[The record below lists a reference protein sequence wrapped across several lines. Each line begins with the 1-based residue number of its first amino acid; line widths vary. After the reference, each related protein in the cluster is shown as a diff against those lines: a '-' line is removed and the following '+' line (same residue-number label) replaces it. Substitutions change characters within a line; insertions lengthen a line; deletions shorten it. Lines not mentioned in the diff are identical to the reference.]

1 MKIAES
7 WLREWVNPDFD
18 TEELA
23 PTEVKKA
30 ITGNGH
36 ATKHQM
42 QQAVMSQCGLSE
54 PPSPHDVADAIAIAL
69 CATRRRCVT
78 SASPLP

>member
-23 PTEVKKA
+23 HQLTMLGHEVDDIDDQGA
-30 ITGNGH
+30 RASTDVVDRRS
-36 ATKHQM
+36 AR
-42 QQAVMSQCGLSE
+42 AVEQTPEC
-54 PPSPHDVADAIAIAL
+54 
-69 CATRRRCVT
+69 
-78 SASPLP
+78 